1 LNKTGFNNIVAEMIL
16 AIAAINKNEASSTKA
31 PEILGLTISIHISY
45 IPIGI
50 GYKYINLY

>member
-1 LNKTGFNNIVAEMIL
+1 MNRVAEMVQ

-31 PEILGLTISIHISY
+31 PEILGLTISISISY
-45 IPIGI
+45 ILIGI